1 MSPQE
6 SKIKDPSLA
15 PFGLLQM
22 QISESEMPGIMTIRE
37 EYEKSKPLA
46 GAKITGCLHMTVE
59 CALLIE
65 TLQKLGAHI
74 RWCSCN
80 IYSTVDYA
88 AAAVSTL
95 KNVSV
100 FAWKGETLDEYWW
113 CIEKALTWGEDDDN
127 NSNVEGPDLIV
138 DDGADAVFLVHKG
151 VEYEKLYAEKKI
163 LPDPESG
170 KNLEEKCFLA
180 LLKKSILKN
189 PNKWTTI
196 AKKIIGVSEETTTG
210 ILRLKKMEKNKE
222 LLFSVINVNDAVTK
236 SKYDNIYGCR
246 HSLPDGIMR
255 ATDFLISGK
264 IVVICGYGDVGK
276 GCASSMKGLGAR
288 VYVTEIDPICA
299 IQAVME
305 GFNVVTLEEIVEK
318 GDFFITCTGNIDIIK
333 LEHILKMK
341 NNAVVG
347 NIGHFD
353 DEIQINEL
361 YNYEGIHIENVKPQV
376 DRITLPNG
384 NKIIVLARGRLL
396 NLGCATGHPA
406 FVMSF
411 SFCNQIFAQLDLWK
425 YKNTGKYEKSVYLLP
440 KELDEKVAFYHL
452 KKLNASLTR
461 LDDNQCEFLGV
472 SKDGPYKGDNYRY

>member
-1 MSPQE
+1 MSG
-6 SKIKDPSLA
+6 SKVKDVSLA

-22 QISESEMPGIMTIRE
+22 AISESEMPGLMSIRE
-37 EYEKSKPLA
+37 EYGTSQPLKN
-46 GAKITGCLHMTVE
+46 AKITGCLHMTIE

-65 TLQKLGAHI
+65 TLQKLGAQV

-80 IYSTVDYA
+80 IYSTQDYA

-95 KNVSV
+95 DNVTV
-100 FAWKGETLDEYWW
+100 FAWKGETLEEYWW
-113 CIEKALTWGEDDDN
+113 CVEKALTWSDDN
-127 NSNVEGPDLIV
+127 EGPDLIV
-138 DDGADAVFLVHKG
+138 DDGGDATILVHKG
-151 VEYEKLYAEKKI
+151 IYYEKLYEETNT
-163 LPDPESG
+163 LPDVESA
-170 KNLEEKCFLA
+170 KSADEKEFLKLIKA
-180 LLKKSILKN
+180 SILKN
-189 PNKWTTI
+189 PNKWRTI
-196 AKKIIGVSEETTTG
+196 GKKIVGVSEETTTG
-210 ILRLKKMEKNKE
+210 VLRLKKMDVNQE
-222 LLFSVINVNDAVTK
+222 LLFPAINVNDCVTK

-288 VYVTEIDPICA
+288 VYVTEVDPICA
-299 IQAVME
+299 IQALME
-305 GFNVVTLEEIVEK
+305 GFNVVTLEEIIDK
-318 GDFFITCTGNIDIIK
+318 GDFFITCTGNVNIIK
-333 LEHILKMK
+333 IEHLLKMK

-353 DEIQINEL
+353 DEIQVNEL
-361 YNYEGIHIENVKPQV
+361 FNYEGVHIENVKPQV

-411 SFCNQIFAQLDLWK
+411 SFCNQVFAQLELW
-425 YKNTGKYEKSVYLLP
+425 NHRSTGKYMNHLYILP

-452 KKLNASLTR
+452 KKLNANLTT
-461 LDDNQCEFLGV
+461 LDDEQCEFLGV
-472 SKDGPYKGDNYRY
+472 KKTGPFKSDSYRY

>member
-1 MSPQE
+1 MSNT
-6 SKIKDPSLA
+6 SKVKDVSLA
-15 PFGLLQM
+15 PFGKLQM
-22 QISESEMPGIMTIRE
+22 EISENEMPGIMAIRKE
-37 EYEKSKPLA
+37 FEKVKPLK

-95 KNVSV
+95 ENVTV
-100 FAWKGETLDEYWW
+100 FAWKGETVEEYWW
-113 CIEKALTWGEDDDN
+113 CVESALTWGEN
-127 NSNVEGPDLIV
+127 NEGPDLIV
-138 DDGADAVFLVHKG
+138 DDGGDATALVIKG
-151 VEYEKLYAEKKI
+151 AYYEKLYEETKT
-163 LPDPESG
+163 LPDPDSV
-170 KNLEEKCFLA
+170 KNPDEKCFLA
-180 LLKKSILKN
+180 LIKNSILKN
-189 PNKWTTI
+189 PKKWTNI
-196 AKKIIGVSEETTTG
+196 SKKIIGVSEETTTG
-210 ILRLKKMEKNKE
+210 VMRLRKMEQKNE
-222 LLFSVINVNDAVTK
+222 LLFSAINVNDSVTK
-236 SKYDNIYGCR
+236 QKYDNIYGCR
-246 HSLPDGIMR
+246 HSLPDGLMR

-305 GFNVVTLEEIVEK
+305 GFNVVKLDEVVEVA
-318 GDFFITCTGNIDIIK
+318 DFFITCTGNVNIIK
-333 LEHILKMK
+333 LEHLLKMK

-353 DEIQINEL
+353 DEIQVNEL
-361 YNYEGIHIENVKPQV
+361 FAHEGVHIENVKPQV

-384 NKIIVLARGRLL
+384 NKILILARGRLL
-396 NLGCATGHPA
+396 NLGCATGHPS

-411 SFCNQIFAQLDLWK
+411 SFCNQVFAQLELWNNRDTNK
-425 YKNTGKYEKSVYLLP
+425 YANKVYLLP
-440 KELDEKVAFYHL
+440 KELDEKIALYHL
-452 KKLNASLTR
+452 KNLNAKLTT
-461 LDDNQCEFLGV
+461 LDEEQCQFLGV
-472 SKDGPYKGDNYRY
+472 NKNGPFKSDVYRY